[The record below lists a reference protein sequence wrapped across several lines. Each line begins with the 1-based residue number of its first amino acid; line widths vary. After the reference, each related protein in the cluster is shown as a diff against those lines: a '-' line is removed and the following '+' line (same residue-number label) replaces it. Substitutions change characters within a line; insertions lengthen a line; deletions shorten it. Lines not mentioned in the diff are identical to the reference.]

1 MDLVVLPP
9 TGHCYQCPDPLWLP
23 LRRKQLCPSEAAP
36 PIFTPSFMA
45 LVCPDRTQTLG
56 GSCSPYSCPPLHTR
70 PGSPELFWLF
80 LSEQTQASLRPLF
93 IVGRDVALLML
104 LENMDTTSSPS
115 SPWSYDLPCSHQP
128 FGPQGPS
135 LQAGLSQAPPTK
147 AGSRVSNH
155 VLKSLP
161 LTSYW
166 LIFLQMGILP
176 ADRVAVMNTRYS
188 RLTSLKRPPRREAI

>member
-9 TGHCYQCPDPLWLP
+9 GNSARIPSGFLSVANSSVPV
-23 LRRKQLCPSEAAP
+23 KQP

-104 LENMDTTSSPS
+104 LESMDTTSSPS
-115 SPWSYDLPCSHQP
+115 SPWSMTFHAPISHLGLRVLLCKLACHKHLPQRLDSE
-128 FGPQGPS
+128 
-135 LQAGLSQAPPTK
+135 SQTM
-147 AGSRVSNH
+147 S
-155 VLKSLP
+155 
-161 LTSYW
+161 
-166 LIFLQMGILP
+166 
-176 ADRVAVMNTRYS
+176 
-188 RLTSLKRPPRREAI
+188 